1 MKRHIVRDEQG
12 LPLRV
17 IRPSDPALCL
27 RIVEECHAN
36 QDTVRLDNLPK
47 EAEAAGVSYT
57 FVGYLAKKR
66 NGKGACVVGEDGAVL
81 GAIAPGD
88 SFVTL
93 NVDSN

>member
-57 FVGYLAKKR
+57 FVGYLAR
-66 NGKGACVVGEDGAVL
+66 GRTGKGTCIVDDDGVVL
-81 GAIAPGD
+81 GPIVPGD
-88 SFVTL
+88 SFVT
-93 NVDSN
+93 VWADSN